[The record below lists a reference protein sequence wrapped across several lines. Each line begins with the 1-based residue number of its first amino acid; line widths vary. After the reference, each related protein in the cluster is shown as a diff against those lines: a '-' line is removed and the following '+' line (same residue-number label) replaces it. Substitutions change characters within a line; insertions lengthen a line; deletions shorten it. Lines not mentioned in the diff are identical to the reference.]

1 MQGVTSVC
9 FVDFEGESLGVLQMQ
24 ACLDWMF
31 LLRCDFGDI
40 RILSSNLVNSL
51 EVSTTLLDSQL

>member
-9 FVDFEGESLGVLQMQ
+9 FIGFEGESSEILERQ
-24 ACLDWMF
+24 ACLDWIF

-40 RILSSNLVNSL
+40 RILGSNLANSL
-51 EVSTTLLDSQL
+51 EVITTLLDS

>member
-1 MQGVTSVC
+1 VC